1 MLDNINNEIFFL
13 NLGYECE
20 LIKNLPEIKRL
31 ILPSSLIK
39 RTSLNLRPASNKAA
53 LHLEKQG

>member
-1 MLDNINNEIFFL
+1 MNNEIFFL